1 MNFQN
6 FAYPTDTLLKLAAV
20 ILPLFLGLSAEA
32 GTVKIMSYNVLAN
45 WDRVRGDRIVA
56 VVKDQA
62 PDVLG
67 FQEVVGGNTE
77 YLLSE
82 LDGGFEAYFAA
93 TADPVFVRRD
103 ADLRMIEN
111 GTAELV
117 KCLIDRQV
125 NWVRLED
132 RISGEQFVYY
142 NTHLCFILENT
153 LEDYTNEEANQI
165 QASQIIDVM
174 ASHAEDGLVQVL
186 GGDLNVFSSSNTT
199 KFFLEGQ
206 PLPVNGKKNPLVL
219 KETWA
224 SAPGNAGERPITVV
238 RDGNIGGQQGQGG
251 GRRRRGGIGRR
262 IEMPNEPGIDWLFV
276 SESANVIAAEVIQNE
291 LTVGTSDHLPISVT
305 IAF

>member
-6 FAYPTDTLLKLAAV
+6 LAYPTDTLLKLAAV
-20 ILPLFLGLSAEA
+20 ILPLFLGLSAGA

-82 LDGGFEAYFAA
+82 LDGDFEAYFAA

-103 ADLRMIEN
+103 ADFRMIEN
-111 GTAELV
+111 GTAELI

-132 RISGEQFVYY
+132 RISGEQFIYY
-142 NTHLCFILENT
+142 NTHLCFILENI
-153 LEDYTNEEANQI
+153 LEEYTNEEANQI

-206 PLPVNGKKNPLVL
+206 PLPVNGKKNPLAL

-238 RDGNIGGQQGQGG
+238 RDGNIDGQQGQ
-251 GRRRRGGIGRR
+251 GRRRRGGMGRR

-291 LTVGTSDHLPISVT
+291 LTIGTSDHLPISAT

>member
-6 FAYPTDTLLKLAAV
+6 LTYPTDTLLKLAAV
-20 ILPLFLGLSAEA
+20 ILPLFLGLSAGA

-111 GTAELV
+111 GTAELI

-132 RISGEQFVYY
+132 RISGEQFIYY
-142 NTHLCFILENT
+142 NTHLCFILENI
-153 LEDYTNEEANQI
+153 LEEYTNEEANQI

-199 KFFLEGQ
+199 KFFLGGQ
-206 PLPVNGKKNPLVL
+206 PLPVNGKKNPLAL

-238 RDGNIGGQQGQGG
+238 RDGNIDGQQGQ
-251 GRRRRGGIGRR
+251 GRRRRGGMGRR

-291 LTVGTSDHLPISVT
+291 LTIGTSDPLPISAT

>member
-1 MNFQN
+1 M
-6 FAYPTDTLLKLAAV
+6 LKLAAV
-20 ILPLFLGLSAEA
+20 ILPLFLGLSVEA

-82 LDGGFEAYFAA
+82 LDGDFEAYFAA

-103 ADLRMIEN
+103 ADFRMIEN
-111 GTAELV
+111 GTAELI

-132 RISGEQFVYY
+132 RISGEQFIYY
-142 NTHLCFILENT
+142 NTHLCFILENI
-153 LEDYTNEEANQI
+153 LEEYANEEANQI

-206 PLPVNGKKNPLVL
+206 PLPVNGKENPLAL

-224 SAPGNAGERPITVV
+224 SAPGNVGERPITVV
-238 RDGNIGGQQGQGG
+238 RDGNIDGQQGQ
-251 GRRRRGGIGRR
+251 GRRRRGGMGRR

-291 LTVGTSDHLPISVT
+291 LTIGTSDHLPISAT

>member
-6 FAYPTDTLLKLAAV
+6 LAYPTDTLLKLAAV
-20 ILPLFLGLSAEA
+20 ILPLFLGLSAGA

-111 GTAELV
+111 GTAELI

-142 NTHLCFILENT
+142 NTHLCFILENI
-153 LEDYTNEEANQI
+153 LEEYTNEEANQI

-199 KFFLEGQ
+199 KFFLGGQ
-206 PLPVNGKKNPLVL
+206 PLPINGKKNPLAL

-238 RDGNIGGQQGQGG
+238 RDGNIDGQQGQ
-251 GRRRRGGIGRR
+251 GRRRRGGMGRR

-291 LTVGTSDHLPISVT
+291 LTIGTSDHLPISAT

>member
-32 GTVKIMSYNVLAN
+32 STVKIMSYNVLAN

-93 TADPVFVRRD
+93 TADPIFVRRD

-111 GTAELV
+111 GTAELI

-153 LEDYTNEEANQI
+153 LEEYTNEEANQI

-206 PLPVNGKKNPLVL
+206 PLPANGKKNPLAL

-238 RDGNIGGQQGQGG
+238 RDGNIDGQQGQ

-291 LTVGTSDHLPISVT
+291 LTIGTSDHLPISAT

>member
-6 FAYPTDTLLKLAAV
+6 LTYPTDTLLKLAAV
-20 ILPLFLGLSAEA
+20 ILPLFLGLSAGA

-111 GTAELV
+111 GTAELI

-132 RISGEQFVYY
+132 RISGEQFVWR
-142 NTHLCFILENT
+142 IL
-153 LEDYTNEEANQI
+153 
-165 QASQIIDVM
+165 
-174 ASHAEDGLVQVL
+174 
-186 GGDLNVFSSSNTT
+186 
-199 KFFLEGQ
+199 
-206 PLPVNGKKNPLVL
+206 
-219 KETWA
+219 
-224 SAPGNAGERPITVV
+224 
-238 RDGNIGGQQGQGG
+238 
-251 GRRRRGGIGRR
+251 
-262 IEMPNEPGIDWLFV
+262 
-276 SESANVIAAEVIQNE
+276 
-291 LTVGTSDHLPISVT
+291 
-305 IAF
+305 

>member
-1 MNFQN
+1 MNFRN

-20 ILPLFLGLSAEA
+20 ILPLFLGLSVEA

-56 VVKDQA
+56 VIKDQA
-62 PDVLG
+62 PDVFG

-82 LDGGFEAYFAA
+82 LGGGFEAYFAA

-174 ASHAEDGLVQVL
+174 VSHAEDGLVQVL

-206 PLPVNGKKNPLVL
+206 PLPVNGKKNPLAL

-238 RDGNIGGQQGQGG
+238 RDGNIDGQQGQ
-251 GRRRRGGIGRR
+251 GRRRRGGMGRR

>member
-82 LDGGFEAYFAA
+82 LDGGFEAYFTA
-93 TADPVFVRRD
+93 TADPIFVRRD

-111 GTAELV
+111 GTAELI

-153 LEDYTNEEANQI
+153 LEEYTNEEANQI

-206 PLPVNGKKNPLVL
+206 PLPVNGKKNPLAL

-238 RDGNIGGQQGQGG
+238 RDGNIGGQQDQGG
-251 GRRRRGGIGRR
+251 SRRRRGGIGRR

-291 LTVGTSDHLPISVT
+291 LTVGTSDHLPISAT

>member
-111 GTAELV
+111 GTAELI

-132 RISGEQFVYY
+132 RISGEQFIYY

-153 LEDYTNEEANQI
+153 LEEYTNEEANQI

-206 PLPVNGKKNPLVL
+206 PLPVNGKENPLAL

-238 RDGNIGGQQGQGG
+238 RDGNIGGQQDQGG
-251 GRRRRGGIGRR
+251 SRRRRGGIGRR

-291 LTVGTSDHLPISVT
+291 LTIGTSDHLPISAT

>member
-6 FAYPTDTLLKLAAV
+6 LTYPTDTLLKLAAV
-20 ILPLFLGLSAEA
+20 ILPLFLGLSAGA

-111 GTAELV
+111 GTAELI

-142 NTHLCFILENT
+142 NTHLCFILENI
-153 LEDYTNEEANQI
+153 LEEYTNEEANQI

-199 KFFLEGQ
+199 KFFLGGQ
-206 PLPVNGKKNPLVL
+206 PLPVNGKKNPLAL

-238 RDGNIGGQQGQGG
+238 RDGNIDGQQGQ
-251 GRRRRGGIGRR
+251 GRRRRGGMGRR

-291 LTVGTSDHLPISVT
+291 LTIGTSDHLPISAT

>member
-6 FAYPTDTLLKLAAV
+6 LAYPTDTLLKLAAV
-20 ILPLFLGLSAEA
+20 ILPLFLGLSAGA

-82 LDGGFEAYFAA
+82 LDGDFEAYFAA

-111 GTAELV
+111 GTAELI

-132 RISGEQFVYY
+132 RISGEQFIYY
-142 NTHLCFILENT
+142 NTHLCFILENI
-153 LEDYTNEEANQI
+153 LEEYTNEEANQI

-206 PLPVNGKKNPLVL
+206 PLPVNGKKNPLAL

-238 RDGNIGGQQGQGG
+238 RDGNIDGQQGQ
-251 GRRRRGGIGRR
+251 GRRRRGGMGRR

-291 LTVGTSDHLPISVT
+291 LTIGTSDHLPISAT

>member
-82 LDGGFEAYFAA
+82 LDGGFEAYFTA
-93 TADPVFVRRD
+93 TADPIFVRRD

-111 GTAELV
+111 GTAELI

-153 LEDYTNEEANQI
+153 LEEYTNEEANQI

-206 PLPVNGKKNPLVL
+206 PLPVNGKKNPLAL

-238 RDGNIGGQQGQGG
+238 RDGNIGGQQDQGG
-251 GRRRRGGIGRR
+251 SRRRRGGIGRR

-291 LTVGTSDHLPISVT
+291 LTIGTSDHLPISAT

>member
-111 GTAELV
+111 GTAELI

-153 LEDYTNEEANQI
+153 LEEYTNEEANQI

-206 PLPVNGKKNPLVL
+206 PLPVNGKKNPLAL

-238 RDGNIGGQQGQGG
+238 RDGNIGGQQDQGG
-251 GRRRRGGIGRR
+251 SRRRRGGIGRR

-291 LTVGTSDHLPISVT
+291 LTIGTSDHLPISAT

>member
-6 FAYPTDTLLKLAAV
+6 LTYPTDTLLKLAAV
-20 ILPLFLGLSAEA
+20 ILPLFLGLSAGA

-111 GTAELV
+111 GTAELI

-132 RISGEQFVYY
+132 RISGEQFIYY
-142 NTHLCFILENT
+142 NTHLCFILENI
-153 LEDYTNEEANQI
+153 LEEYTNEEANQI

-206 PLPVNGKKNPLVL
+206 PLPVNGKKNPLAL

-238 RDGNIGGQQGQGG
+238 RDGNIDGQQGQ
-251 GRRRRGGIGRR
+251 GRRRRGGMGRR

-291 LTVGTSDHLPISVT
+291 LTIGTSDHLPISAT

>member
-32 GTVKIMSYNVLAN
+32 STVKIMSYNVLAN

-93 TADPVFVRRD
+93 TADPIFVRRD

-111 GTAELV
+111 GTAELI

-132 RISGEQFVYY
+132 RISGKQFVYY

-153 LEDYTNEEANQI
+153 LEEYTNEEANQI

-206 PLPVNGKKNPLVL
+206 PLPANGKKNPLAL

-238 RDGNIGGQQGQGG
+238 RDGNIDGQQGQ

-291 LTVGTSDHLPISVT
+291 LTIGTSDHLPISAT

>member
-56 VVKDQA
+56 VIKDQA

-93 TADPVFVRRD
+93 TADPIFVRRD

-186 GGDLNVFSSSNTT
+186 GGDLNVFLSSNTT

-206 PLPVNGKKNPLVL
+206 PLPVNGKENPLAL

-251 GRRRRGGIGRR
+251 GRRGGIGRR

-291 LTVGTSDHLPISVT
+291 LTVGTSDHLPISAT